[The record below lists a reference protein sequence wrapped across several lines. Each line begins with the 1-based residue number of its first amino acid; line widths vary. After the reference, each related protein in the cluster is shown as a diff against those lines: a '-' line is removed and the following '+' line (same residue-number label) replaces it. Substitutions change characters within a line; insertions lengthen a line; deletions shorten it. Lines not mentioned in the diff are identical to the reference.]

1 MGFHR
6 VRLYDRDRLE
16 LDVVILDASASRA
29 CASAVR
35 MWRGSVAAQRRSVAV
50 TRSVIDLPNRSRV
63 TVDLDPPKED

>member
-1 MGFHR
+1 MTGFHR

-35 MWRGSVAAQRRSVAV
+35 MWRDSAAAQRRSV

>member
-16 LDVVILDASASRA
+16 LDVVILDTSASRA
-29 CASAVR
+29 CARAVDT
-35 MWRGSVAAQRRSVAV
+35 WRAQRRSVAV

-63 TVDLDPPKED
+63 TVDLDPPKD